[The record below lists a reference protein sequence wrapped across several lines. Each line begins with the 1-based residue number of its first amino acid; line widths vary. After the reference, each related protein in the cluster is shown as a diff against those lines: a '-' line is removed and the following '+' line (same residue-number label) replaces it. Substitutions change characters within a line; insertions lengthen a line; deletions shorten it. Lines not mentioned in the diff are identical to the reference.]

1 MVFGVSM
8 QPERHPFPA
17 GVPHTGA
24 VLLGGAHGALALA
37 RNFGRNGIPVVLV
50 TDDHPLP
57 KFSRYVQRRYD
68 WPGVGAAET
77 PRWLVQLAERE
88 DLRDWLLLPCGD
100 GEAKLIASN
109 LGLLR
114 SAFRVESCDWERLR
128 TLCDKQM
135 LAQSAA
141 AAGIAA
147 PRAYRLRSEADAASL
162 DIVFPVVLKPAMR
175 TARNVFTQAKAWQAD
190 SREELIALYLQAARL
205 VGYENVVVQEL
216 IPGGGEAQLS
226 YAALWHRGKPVA
238 EIVAQRTR
246 QYPIDFSYTS
256 TFVEVVTNDEVKAAA
271 TALLTPIAFEGMV
284 EVEFKFDARDQQYKV
299 LDVNPRAWAWLGLC
313 EPAGLEL
320 APMMSSIAAGAT
332 APTAKA
338 RPGHAWMHAARDVVA
353 TGHLMARGRIGF
365 ADYLRSLR
373 QKLVFASFA
382 WDDPLPGLI
391 ELPLTV
397 WRVAARSVAALFRRH
412 EPAKASPSAR

>member
-1 MVFGVSM
+1 MVFDVSM
-8 QPERHPFPA
+8 QPERHPSPA

-24 VLLGGAHGALALA
+24 ILLGGAHGALALA

-57 KFSRYVQRRYD
+57 KFSRYVQRRFD
-68 WPGVGAAET
+68 WPGASAAET

-88 DLRDWLLLPCGD
+88 DLRDWLLVPCGD
-100 GEAKLIASN
+100 GEVKLIASN
-109 LGLLR
+109 LELLR

-162 DIVFPVVLKPAMR
+162 DIAFPVVLKPAMR
-175 TARNVFTQAKAWQAD
+175 TARNAFTQAKAWQAD
-190 SREELIALYLQAARL
+190 SREELIALYREAAKL

-238 EIVAQRTR
+238 EIIAHAPASIRSTSATPRRLSRSSRTTR
-246 QYPIDFSYTS
+246 SR
-256 TFVEVVTNDEVKAAA
+256 
-271 TALLTPIAFEGMV
+271 L
-284 EVEFKFDARDQQYKV
+284 R
-299 LDVNPRAWAWLGLC
+299 
-313 EPAGLEL
+313 
-320 APMMSSIAAGAT
+320 
-332 APTAKA
+332 
-338 RPGHAWMHAARDVVA
+338 RPHC
-353 TGHLMARGRIGF
+353 
-365 ADYLRSLR
+365 
-373 QKLVFASFA
+373 
-382 WDDPLPGLI
+382 
-391 ELPLTV
+391 
-397 WRVAARSVAALFRRH
+397 
-412 EPAKASPSAR
+412 

>member
-1 MVFGVSM
+1 M
-8 QPERHPFPA
+8 QPERNSSPT

-24 VLLGGAHGALALA
+24 ILLGGAHGALALA

-57 KFSRYVQRRYD
+57 KFSRYVQRRFD
-68 WPGVGAAET
+68 WPGAGAAET
-77 PRWLVQLAERE
+77 PRWLVQLAARE
-88 DLRDWLLLPCGD
+88 DLRDWLLVPCGD

-109 LGLLR
+109 LALLQ

-147 PRAYRLRSEADAASL
+147 PRAYRLRSETDAASL
-162 DIVFPVVLKPAMR
+162 EIAFPVVLKPAMR
-175 TARNVFTQAKAWQAD
+175 TARNAFTQAKAWQAD
-190 SREELIALYLQAARL
+190 NREELIALYREAAKL
-205 VGYENVVVQEL
+205 VGHENVVVQEL

-226 YAALWHRGKPVA
+226 YAALWHRGMPVA

-256 TFVEVVTNDEVKAAA
+256 TFVEVVANDTVKAAA
-271 TALLTPIAFEGMV
+271 TALLTPIGFEGMV
-284 EVEFKFDARDQQYKV
+284 EVEFKFDARDGQYKV
-299 LDVNPRAWAWLGLC
+299 LDVNPRAWAWMALC
-313 EPAGLEL
+313 EAASVDI
-320 APMMSSIAAGAT
+320 APMMNSVAAGIAV
-332 APTAKA
+332 APAKVQ
-338 RPGHAWMHAARDVVA
+338 PGQAWMHLARDVVA
-353 TGHLMARGRIGF
+353 TSQLMMRGRIGV

-382 WDDPLPGLI
+382 WDDPLPGLM
-391 ELPLTV
+391 EVPLTI
-397 WRVAARSVAALFRRH
+397 WRVAARSVAALFRRD
-412 EPAKASPSAR
+412 EPAKTSPSAR